1 MFGNFNLKGNR
12 SCLRTDDEINS
23 INKEEA
29 DSSFEIY
36 KKKYIDTLLMSKGFF
51 KYKTNGYVRC
61 NNVDVLEY
69 IGLQKERY
77 GSKTFTV
84 NCALTPLYIHYDF
97 PQFISDERIGKL
109 ILQEDV
115 WWDYVNAEIAN
126 VSFANVANAIET
138 FVIPWFDGHST
149 DDSIKEMLLLK
160 QHNRGYLSLYEQ
172 TWLERID
179 NNKDCSTAIRENAQ
193 LFALP
198 KRMGLILGSKEHV
211 QNVVK
216 KR

>member
-12 SCLRTDDEINS
+12 SCLRTDDDINS

-36 KKKYIDTLLMSKGFF
+36 KKKYIDTLLKSNGFF

-61 NNVDVLEY
+61 NNLDVLEY

-77 GSKTFTV
+77 GSRTFTV
-84 NCALTPLYIHYDF
+84 NYALTPLYIHYDF
-97 PQFISDERIGKL
+97 PQFISDERIGML
-109 ILQEDV
+109 ISQADV

-126 VSFANVANAIET
+126 VSFANVAKAIET
-138 FVIPWFDGHST
+138 FVIPWFEVHST
-149 DDSIKEMLLLK
+149 DDSIKQMLFQK
-160 QHNRGYLSLYEQ
+160 QSKKGHLSLYEQ

-179 NNKDCSTAIRENAQ
+179 NHNDCCTTIQENAQ

-198 KRMGLILGSKEHV
+198 KKMRLFLGSKEQP
-211 QNVVK
+211 QNKGK